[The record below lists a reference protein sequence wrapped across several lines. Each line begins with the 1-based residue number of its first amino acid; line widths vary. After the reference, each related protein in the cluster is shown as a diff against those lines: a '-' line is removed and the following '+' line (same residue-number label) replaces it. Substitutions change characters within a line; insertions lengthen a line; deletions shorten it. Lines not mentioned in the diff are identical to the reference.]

1 MRAVNQPESWWGWHG
16 WNQPEALSIVQIMQ
30 AGTLPPRMAA
40 AFWLGIEHGASFVF
54 AAEPPGA
61 GKTTIRTALLPFV
74 REETLVY
81 FTRGWGETFDLPP
94 PSDDHATYIMV
105 NEMSDHLPVYS
116 WGPYVVKSF
125 ELLAEGYS
133 LATTLHA
140 ETVEEVIAQLVEDNA
155 AAPEHVARL
164 EFVVPMVIET
174 RDGQTLRRVRDVGL
188 LSNGAG
194 GVEIDERGYPDGK
207 IRLTAKHWREIIA
220 LARRSGAI
228 GADLAE
234 ALTVALG
241 LIALLGGDRDKLD
254 VSLKFRRGEVWIGPL
269 SIGRAPRLAPP
280 RG

>member
-1 MRAVNQPESWWGWHG
+1 MPLTMRAVNQPESWWGWHG
-16 WNQPEALSIVQIMQ
+16 WNKPEALSIVQIMQ

-61 GKTTIRTALLPFV
+61 GKTTILTALLAFA

-94 PSDDHATYIMV
+94 ISEDHATYIMV

-140 ETVEEVIAQLVEDNA
+140 ETVEEVIEQLVEDND
-155 AAPEHVARL
+155 AAPEHVAHL

-174 RDGQTLRRVRDVGL
+174 RNGETLRRVRDVGL
-188 LSNGAG
+188 LSNGSSG
-194 GVEIDERGYPDGK
+194 INIERLASWD
-207 IRLTAKHWREIIA
+207 AKADTFAVLEEPSLREA
-220 LARRSGAI
+220 LAARLSMQLDVFES
-228 GADLAE
+228 DLAKRE
-234 ALTVALG
+234 AFLQRLLDEGKSEIPVVEEEVAVFK
-241 LIALLGGDRDKLD
+241 A
-254 VSLKFRRGEVWIGPL
+254 SANEPT
-269 SIGRAPRLAPP
+269 
-280 RG
+280 

>member
-61 GKTTIRTALLPFV
+61 GKTTILTALLPFA

-140 ETVEEVIAQLVEDNA
+140 ETVEEVIEQLVEDND

-194 GVEIDERGYPDGK
+194 GVEIER
-207 IRLTAKHWREIIA
+207 LAEWNAKADTFSVLEEPSSREA
-220 LARRSGAI
+220 LAERLGMPLDAFESG
-228 GADLAE
+228 LAE
-234 ALTVALG
+234 REAFLQRLLDEGKSAIPVVEQEVAAFKAG
-241 LIALLGGDRDKLD
+241 THEP
-254 VSLKFRRGEVWIGPL
+254 S
-269 SIGRAPRLAPP
+269 
-280 RG
+280 

>member
-16 WNQPEALSIVQIMQ
+16 WNKPEALSIVQIMQ

-61 GKTTIRTALLPFV
+61 GKTTILTALLAFA

-94 PSDDHATYIMV
+94 ISDDHATYIMI

-140 ETVEEVIAQLVEDNA
+140 ETVEEVIEQLVEDND
-155 AAPEHVARL
+155 AAPEHVAHL
-164 EFVVPMVIET
+164 EFVVPMVVET
-174 RDGQTLRRVRDVGL
+174 RNGETLRRVRDVGL
-188 LSNGAG
+188 LSNGSSG
-194 GVEIDERGYPDGK
+194 IN
-207 IRLTAKHWREIIA
+207 IQRLASWDAKADTFAVLEEPSSREA
-220 LARRSGAI
+220 LAERLGMRLDAFES
-228 GADLAE
+228 DLAGRE
-234 ALTVALG
+234 AFLQRLLDEGKSAIPVVEEEVAVFK
-241 LIALLGGDRDKLD
+241 ASANK
-254 VSLKFRRGEVWIGPL
+254 PT
-269 SIGRAPRLAPP
+269 
-280 RG
+280 